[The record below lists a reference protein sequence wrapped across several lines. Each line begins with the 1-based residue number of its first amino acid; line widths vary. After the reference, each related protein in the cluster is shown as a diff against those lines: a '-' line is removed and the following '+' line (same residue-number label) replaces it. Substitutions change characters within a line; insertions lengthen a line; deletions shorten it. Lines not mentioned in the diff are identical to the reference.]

1 MLPLPSVQCSP
12 PSSAVATLASAKA
25 WRRAWAGGRKGE
37 EQGGL
42 ARVSSGRQSTAITRT
57 HTGTSDGTMSRH
69 ETRWIGSSTKR
80 RVQDDETRDLT
91 FQLAVT
97 RTKKDDGVA
106 GRRARTNDS
115 NAISTWM
122 LIELPTLG
130 AAEPPFSSSRPDI
143 GDAD

>member
-1 MLPLPSVQCSP
+1 MALCSP
-12 PSSAVATLASAKA
+12 FSSAVATLALGQSLAT
-25 WRRAWAGGRKGE
+25 RVGGRVSKGNNK
-37 EQGGL
+37 
-42 ARVSSGRQSTAITRT
+42 AVSSRFIRKTFDCD

-143 GDAD
+143 GDED